1 LFEIIERYVKQVDV
15 DRTVG
20 LRFTGRVTRLALP
33 TDARTGAGMAVAA
46 MVCVQIG
53 IAASVG
59 LFDDVGPAGAA
70 ALRLAWAGV
79 LLGVLVR
86 PRPRAFSRRG
96 LVASVVLGVV
106 TGAMTLCYMEAVAR
120 LPLGT
125 ASALEFLGPLGVAV
139 ARGRGTTKI
148 WPAIAAVGVLLL
160 TEPWHGAA
168 SADGIA
174 FALAAA
180 AGWAGYIVLTQQ
192 VGDEV
197 AGIQGL
203 AVSMPVAGV
212 VALLVAQP
220 DPAVALA
227 PAMVLA
233 GIGLAVLLPVI
244 PFALEMLALRRLTTS
259 AFGTLM
265 SLEPA
270 IALIVGLV
278 WLGQTPALGAV
289 VGILFVVV
297 AGVGAQRSGARRA
310 LSHAVF
316 EQDPVGRDRELPD
329 LGLVTTRSGLED
341 RQRAP
346 HDGVVAHVL
355 EQDDVVGEVRDAE
368 LRETSRVEEV
378 RHLRGHEEADALT

>member
-1 LFEIIERYVKQVDV
+1 LFENVERYVKKVDV
-15 DRTVG
+15 DHTVSP
-20 LRFTGRVTRLALP
+20 RFTGRMTRLASANS
-33 TDARTGAGMAVAA
+33 ARTGAGMAVAA

-79 LLGVLVR
+79 LLVVLVR
-86 PRPRAFSRRG
+86 PRPSAFTRRG
-96 LVASVVLGVV
+96 LVASAVLGVV
-106 TGAMTLCYMEAVAR
+106 TAAMTLCYMGAVAR

-125 ASALEFLGPLGVAV
+125 ASAIEFLGPLGVAI
-139 ARGRGTTKI
+139 ARGRGATKV
-148 WPAIAAVGVLLL
+148 WPAVAAVGVLLL

-168 SADGIA
+168 DAEGIA

-180 AGWAGYIVLTQQ
+180 IGWAGYILLTQQ

-212 VALLVAQP
+212 VALLVAHP
-220 DPAVALA
+220 DPAVVLA
-227 PAMVLA
+227 PHMVLA
-233 GIGLAVLLPVI
+233 GIGLAILLPVI
-244 PFALEMLALRRLTTS
+244 PFALEMLALRRLTTT

-270 IALIVGLV
+270 VALIVGLV
-278 WLGQTPALGAV
+278 ALQQTPAPGPV

-297 AGVGAQRSGARRA
+297 AGIGAQRSGARRSAAPA
-310 LSHAVF
+310 LAA
-316 EQDPVGRDRELPD
+316 G
-329 LGLVTTRSGLED
+329 
-341 RQRAP
+341 
-346 HDGVVAHVL
+346 
-355 EQDDVVGEVRDAE
+355 
-368 LRETSRVEEV
+368 
-378 RHLRGHEEADALT
+378 ADAALARA